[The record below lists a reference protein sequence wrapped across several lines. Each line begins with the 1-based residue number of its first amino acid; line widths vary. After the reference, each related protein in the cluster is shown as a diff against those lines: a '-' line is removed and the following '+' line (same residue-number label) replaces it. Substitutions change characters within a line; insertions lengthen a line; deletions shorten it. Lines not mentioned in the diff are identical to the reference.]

1 MDPESKPNDSTLNST
16 ASSTSFTF
24 PSVPLALRVPQGWCR
39 VVQGVA
45 EHAVGWV
52 CITAESPKFRVPE
65 SFTISTSNSVQLL
78 PWRETLCWLY
88 NSKQTC
94 LLLDGNT
101 VSPKA
106 VHYINPLIYSTPY
119 KDRVEQ
125 TKAVKASALRSPD
138 VSNLRDSRRI
148 VSNRLSQLFISIVAT
163 LILQHKPVLSFK
175 NSL

>member
-1 MDPESKPNDSTLNST
+1 MDPGLKPNDSTLNSI

-24 PSVPLALRVPQGWCR
+24 PSVPLALWVPQGWCR

-52 CITAESPKFRVPE
+52 CITAASPKYRVPE

-101 VSPKA
+101 VISQGCSLYKSPWQRQ
-106 VHYINPLIYSTPY
+106 
-119 KDRVEQ
+119 DRTNKGCQ
-125 TKAVKASALRSPD
+125 SFRSPD
-138 VSNLRDSRRI
+138 VRNLRDSRRI

-175 NSL
+175 NSV